1 MSHIEPVPADEIPKS
16 LNLLWKET
24 NEPGQM
30 MIQALSNAPVHAER
44 FLPFYNGLRYN
55 TILGQKLSEMMRLAV
70 VHVTGCY
77 HCQAARHPTDDDGSG
92 HTLTEEMALAVADP
106 DSPLFTP
113 REQAALKLAHPFAI
127 TNEPMD
133 PAVFEALH
141 EYFSNTELTEMGMLL
156 ATFVGFSRFMAT
168 FEVFDSCPL
177 PSPEEIAAPVYSVLG

>member
-1 MSHIEPVPADEIPKS
+1 MSQIEPVPADDIPAGLKV
-16 LNLLWKET
+16 LWRET

-55 TILGQKLSEMMRLAV
+55 TILGQKLSEMLRLAV
-70 VHVTGCY
+70 VHVTECF

-92 HTLTEEMALAVADP
+92 HTLTEEMALAVGDP
-106 DSPLFTP
+106 DSPLFSP
-113 REQAALKLAHPFAI
+113 RERAALKLAHAFAV
-127 TNEPMD
+127 TTGPVD

-141 EYFSNTELTEMGMLL
+141 EHYSNTELTEMGMLL

-168 FEVFDSCPL
+168 FEVFDTCPL
-177 PSPEEIAAPVYSVLG
+177 PSSDEIAAPVFSMIG